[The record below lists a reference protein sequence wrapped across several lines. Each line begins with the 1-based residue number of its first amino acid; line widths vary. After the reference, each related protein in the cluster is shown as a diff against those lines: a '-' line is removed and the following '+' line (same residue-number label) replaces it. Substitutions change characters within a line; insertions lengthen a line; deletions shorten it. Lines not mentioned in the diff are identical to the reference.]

1 MIWKKMSL
9 VLLMSSEKI
18 VASEVK
24 LKLDF
29 EDNKAEH
36 S

>member
-1 MIWKKMSL
+1 MSL